1 MSDYVSECLAKA
13 SKHRE
18 GLYEMRGFVRSA
30 LSRVHVVGD
39 NDFVPRWV
47 LVEIQRM
54 INETLDTKE
63 LP

>member
-1 MSDYVSECLAKA
+1 MSDYVSECLAR
-13 SKHRE
+13 SSQHRE

-30 LSRVHVVGD
+30 LSRTHIIGD
-39 NDFVPRWV
+39 QDYVPRWV

-54 INETLDTKE
+54 INEALGTKE